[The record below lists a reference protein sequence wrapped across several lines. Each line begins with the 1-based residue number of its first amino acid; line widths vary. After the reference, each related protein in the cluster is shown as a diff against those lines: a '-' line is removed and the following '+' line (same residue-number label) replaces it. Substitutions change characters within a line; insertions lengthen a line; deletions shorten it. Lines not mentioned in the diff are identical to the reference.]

1 MKNTFN
7 FIFDKAFIIN
17 HFLLVK
23 KPFGQSFVCIYATVA
38 KERPPASYRFRTAHI
53 DSHFGYVF
61 LVIGSSVQKFA

>member
-38 KERPPASYRFRTAHI
+38 
-53 DSHFGYVF
+53 
-61 LVIGSSVQKFA
+61 